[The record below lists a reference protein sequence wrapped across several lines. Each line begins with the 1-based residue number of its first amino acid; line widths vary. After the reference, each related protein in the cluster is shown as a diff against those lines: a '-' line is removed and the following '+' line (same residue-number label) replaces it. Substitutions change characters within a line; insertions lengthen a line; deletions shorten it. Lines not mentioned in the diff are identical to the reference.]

1 MHSNRKPKV
10 FQCIYR
16 KRFQYSEYSNS
27 FRSFVSFFLLR
38 TAFSIHV
45 FILFS
50 SSAFNRA
57 DLIWYCRCTFVQLV
71 SLSTLFEKNKT
82 TYAWRTMS
90 LFFSLQISL
99 FNLCVAF
106 CIIFLPLV
114 RLFSLSSVVFFT
126 VHLPSVCGL
135 AKKKCDGRDWT
146 TEMMANLINKQT
158 NRLQIASCIS
168 NEMTMC
174 K

>member
-27 FRSFVSFFLLR
+27 CRSFVSFFLLR

-114 RLFSLSSVVFFT
+114 RLFSLSSVVFFFYCSS
-126 VHLPSVCGL
+126 SVCL
-135 AKKKCDGRDWT
+135 RFSQKEVRRQRLNNRNDGKFD
-146 TEMMANLINKQT
+146 KQT
-158 NRLQIASCIS
+158 NKSTTNRIVHLKW
-168 NEMTMC
+168 NDYV
-174 K
+174 